1 MTNRPAYISD
11 EELVKQLQNLLRATA
26 PADSPQPPTREQL
39 DEARTLATE
48 FAERIYDD
56 PVRWGLANIPEEFR
70 DDAAGDALVALFYA
84 SPEMR
89 GRQSVVEWFSEAAES
104 KFRRIWAVAD
114 RQKDERARR
123 AADGTSGPPAPVDE
137 PVDGPLEAPQTL
149 FEDETGIWPAFEESF
164 PRDAFAL
171 RLRYHLKRDP
181 TDMAVMLDAPS
192 ERAITLRV
200 DRARDRFRMYCEQQS
215 MNRRD
220 TAALV
225 AQVSEESGA

>member
-1 MTNRPAYISD
+1 MTNRPVYISD

-26 PADSPQPPTREQL
+26 PADSPQSPAREQL
-39 DEARTLATE
+39 DEARTRAAE

-56 PVRWGLANIPEEFR
+56 PVKWGLTNIPEEFR

-84 SPEMR
+84 APEMR
-89 GRQSVVEWFSEAAES
+89 GGQSVVEWFSGTVES

-114 RQKDERARR
+114 RQNDERARR
-123 AADGTSGPPAPVDE
+123 AADGTNAPTPVGE
-137 PVDGPLEAPQTL
+137 PVGAPPEAPQTL
-149 FEDETGIWPAFEESF
+149 FEDETGIWSAFEESF

-171 RLRYHLKRDP
+171 RLRYHLRRDP
-181 TDMAVMLDAPS
+181 ADMAVMLDAPS
-192 ERAITLRV
+192 ERAIVMRV

-215 MNRRD
+215 VNRRD
-220 TAALV
+220 TAALI